1 MNFTQTENQ
10 TSPLL
15 SLPVEIICSIFH
27 WACSE
32 PSPFTTSGLGE
43 SPRTEIALSHVCH
56 QWRYISLAHPVL
68 WTLYCG
74 YVQPGKIAS
83 STEYSSSK
91 AKKFSFEELDA
102 YLERSSQLPLDL
114 WLDFSDPDR
123 IDYPELALDMITDAK
138 HAARWRRVSL
148 RLHEE
153 WALENLLD
161 PLRKVA
167 APLLQS
173 FEVEIITAPITGS
186 TRTPVGFFWE
196 DDDDMPVPM
205 DVQLHNPFL
214 GGTRLT
220 HVRIDAR
227 VFKSFAP
234 CLANVTT
241 LYIEGRRTYTAAC
254 SWSTF
259 LSLIASP
266 CLTSLSLFGLIFHP
280 PSANTIP
287 LLDDGERKALV
298 RTNLKHLRTMDPIVA
313 KYMWFYLDAPS
324 LELLIFADMFVPF
337 VSTDFATTVA
347 IDPKAYGN
355 IASRSFPSIQI
366 LAFIMVY
373 TSEESLPFLT
383 FLASATQSTTHLI
396 IIDGS
401 DTTGIYQSMMECTPP
416 MPDASNF
423 RLATST
429 AITQRQPQILWP
441 NLSKF
446 TCDVCRW
453 ALNLGDRWDDATAC
467 AVHLE
472 YRAAVLRKPCL
483 LLVFDQGRVPGIWK
497 KVYEARWKDWS
508 SKSDSKP
515 PSFETIK
522 WDDCDDN
529 SVPWPPREDE
539 VLGYNSEVKFIIG
552 GYTSLTEPYY

>member
-43 SPRTEIALSHVCH
+43 SSRTEIALSHVCH
-56 QWRYISLAHPVL
+56 QWRSISLAHPVL

-74 YVQPGKIAS
+74 YIQPGKIAS

-173 FEVEIITAPITGS
+173 FEVDIITAPITGS

-205 DVQLHNPFL
+205 DVQVHNPFL

-324 LELLIFADMFVPF
+324 SCSYSPTCLSLLSPRILPPLLPP
-337 VSTDFATTVA
+337 TQGPTVTSHL
-347 IDPKAYGN
+347 DHSPLSKYSPSSWFTPPK
-355 IASRSFPSIQI
+355 SPCHSSPSSHLLLNRLRISLLSMGLI
-366 LAFIMVY
+366 LQAFIGV
-373 TSEESLPFLT
+373 
-383 FLASATQSTTHLI
+383 
-396 IIDGS
+396 
-401 DTTGIYQSMMECTPP
+401 
-416 MPDASNF
+416 
-423 RLATST
+423 
-429 AITQRQPQILWP
+429 
-441 NLSKF
+441 
-446 TCDVCRW
+446 
-453 ALNLGDRWDDATAC
+453 
-467 AVHLE
+467 
-472 YRAAVLRKPCL
+472 
-483 LLVFDQGRVPGIWK
+483 
-497 KVYEARWKDWS
+497 
-508 SKSDSKP
+508 
-515 PSFETIK
+515 
-522 WDDCDDN
+522 
-529 SVPWPPREDE
+529 
-539 VLGYNSEVKFIIG
+539 
-552 GYTSLTEPYY
+552 